1 MSDLPELDGA
11 PDVTGDLDEVVHY
24 ARVDDWH
31 RHFVGSDI
39 RQLIGR
45 CQRAEAEVKRIRSIA
60 YDPTYDHMEDEN
72 KRLKA
77 DVERLRGLLENE
89 AREHNVHPK
98 CFAQGCC
105 CRVLSAEIDE
115 LQQWRDE
122 VIVALGSKGLLPSDV
137 LTEIERI
144 RNSES
149 ILGDAVLSRD
159 AEVERLL
166 GLEMYL
172 CNFDTITSE
181 RGGTQTVI
189 SMLQEFKDRNART
202 GGDV

>member
-1 MSDLPELDGA
+1 VSDIPELDGA

-77 DVERLRGLLENE
+77 EVERLRGLVADIGVVCPDEDMT
-89 AREHNVHPK
+89 
-98 CFAQGCC
+98 Q
-105 CRVLSAEIDE
+105 AEIDAQIMDYVKE
-115 LQQWRDE
+115 ALAAAAGEGEQDE
-122 VIVALGSKGLLPSDV
+122 
-137 LTEIERI
+137 
-144 RNSES
+144 
-149 ILGDAVLSRD
+149 
-159 AEVERLL
+159 
-166 GLEMYL
+166 
-172 CNFDTITSE
+172 
-181 RGGTQTVI
+181 
-189 SMLQEFKDRNART
+189 
-202 GGDV
+202 